1 MFKNL
6 SIKGKLILIILT
18 VTTFAL
24 ILGFIAVFI
33 TFRSGLY
40 EDLSHSMLNTAKIVA
55 DYSITPVRFDDKERA
70 IDILEK
76 LNNEPQIECVH
87 IEKNNGEI
95 LAFYNNECEIP
106 NIAIPNGGEA
116 LFYNGYL
123 HIIQPI
129 VYKNNTLGRIYLKAS
144 TEEINNKSSRIIV
157 NLLAIALLIVILAYL
172 FASRLQKLISSP
184 IMKLTQATKQITNE
198 SNYSLRVTKKNND
211 EIGTLYDGFNVM
223 LKQIEYQQAEE
234 KKSKKALQL
243 SEEKYRNIYQN
254 SIIGIFQ
261 CNIENAELI
270 EANDK
275 TWEMLNIRPTKDS
288 LVNKVISVKDALR
301 IRRSVKDNGF
311 IENYEITLDSNGV
324 RTWVSISG
332 KYLSVGDEEIFEGVI
347 KDITEEK
354 ESFLELK
361 RVNYELDN
369 FVYHTSHD
377 LRSPLLSILGLISIS
392 KNEKSLDAVLYYF
405 ELIEKSVKRLDALV
419 INLLTLSR
427 NSRVDEKQQLIDIQ
441 ETINETIEILNL
453 NKPEKLEIYTDIKQH
468 SKFYSDQ
475 TRLNIILNNLI
486 SNAYKYQ
493 NPSEDKPFV
502 RIEVEITE
510 KEFNLSI
517 QDNGLGISQESQAKV
532 FEMFYRAT
540 DQAHGSGLGLY
551 IVKNVIE
558 KLDGSI
564 RFTSAIRKGTT
575 FHVKLPNHVEEAILA
590 EEESK

>member
-6 SIKGKLILIILT
+6 SIKGKLIFIILT
-18 VTTFAL
+18 VTIFAL
-24 ILGFIAVFI
+24 VLGFFAVFVS
-33 TFRSGLY
+33 FKQGLH
-40 EDLSHSMLNTAKIVA
+40 EDLSNSMLNTAKIVA
-55 DYSITPVRFDDKERA
+55 DYSITPVRFNDKERA

-95 LAFYNNECEIP
+95 LAFYNSECAIP

-116 LFYNGYL
+116 LFYDGYL

-129 VYKNNTLGRIYLKAS
+129 IYKNNTLGRIYLKAS
-144 TEEINNKSSRIIV
+144 TKEINYKSSRIII
-157 NLLAIALLIVILAYL
+157 NLLAIGIFVVILAYL
-172 FASRLQKLISSP
+172 FANRLQKLISNP
-184 IMKLTQATKQITNE
+184 IMKLTQATKKITEDN
-198 SNYSLRVTKKNND
+198 NYSLRVEKNNND
-211 EIGTLYDGFNVM
+211 EIGTLYEGFNVM
-223 LKQIEYQQAEE
+223 LEQIEFQQAEE
-234 KKSKKALQL
+234 DKSKKALQL

-261 CNIENAELI
+261 CNIKNAELI
-270 EANDK
+270 DANDK
-275 TWEMLNIRPTKDS
+275 TWEMLSIKPTKDS
-288 LVNKVISVKDALR
+288 LVNKVISIKDALR
-301 IRRSVKDNGF
+301 IRQIIKNVGF
-311 IENYEITLDSNGV
+311 IENYEITLDTEGSKI
-324 RTWVSISG
+324 WLSISG
-332 KYLSVGDEEIFEGVI
+332 KLITINNTEIFEGVI

-392 KNEKSLDAVLYYF
+392 KNETSLDAVLYYF

-502 RIEVEITE
+502 KIEVEITE
-510 KEFNLSI
+510 KDFYLNI
-517 QDNGLGISQESQAKV
+517 QDNGLGISQESQSKV

-551 IVKNVIE
+551 IVKNVID
-558 KLDGSI
+558 KLNGSI
-564 RFTSAIRKGTT
+564 KFTSAIRKGTT
-575 FHVKLPNHVEEAILA
+575 FNVKLPNHSQDTVLEEKLQ
-590 EEESK
+590 